1 MLQWF
6 LLLEHEYWQNICI
19 WLLAKNIAPCSF
31 HWSMACVQ
39 TSLHIHA
46 SQKLITATIGT
57 LQPPC
62 PAHALDLLHAFI
74 DFLCLGSYSLEK
86 LFNSWLFIPI
96 GVRPST
102 FRFSCNFSM
111 TFFTSF
117 SNRGSVPLTLTT
129 NLLQSL

>member
-1 MLQWF
+1 MGMILGFPF
-6 LLLEHEYWQNICI
+6 L
-19 WLLAKNIAPCSF
+19 
-31 HWSMACVQ
+31 
-39 TSLHIHA
+39 
-46 SQKLITATIGT
+46 
-57 LQPPC
+57 
-62 PAHALDLLHAFI
+62 LLHAFI